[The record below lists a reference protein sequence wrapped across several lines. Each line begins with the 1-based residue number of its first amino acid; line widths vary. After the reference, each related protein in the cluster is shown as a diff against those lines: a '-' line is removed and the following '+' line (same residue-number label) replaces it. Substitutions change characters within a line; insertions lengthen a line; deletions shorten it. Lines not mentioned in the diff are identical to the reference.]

1 MFQPEPPASSRRP
14 RRLRLLLLLL
24 LLVGAG
30 LLAAHYAGWL
40 PGSAQNLSPAERDDA
55 LIARAEQ
62 LLARTDPPPQE
73 LYSMAVELYSD
84 CHDHRRADPCV
95 LRLVAEAAR
104 RGLPDARRSMGL
116 MCRIGFSEQPRNA
129 EQAREWYR
137 LAAEDGELDAMI
149 LLRRSSKSRP
159 APAKPQAAASAGS
172 SARQTPAAPASGSTT
187 PPPANT
193 STAANTPSG
202 STPAANDA
210 APSAGASPAPSPAQ
224 STDGSASENS
234 AESAKLRPLLVRAG
248 SIPVKHRVCTGDSL
262 AGIARQYG
270 ISVDA
275 LRRANPGLSRLTIG
289 SDLFI
294 PDAEGQVVR
303 GGILPAPSDSP
314 ETSEPNAS
322 GCERIHT
329 VSSGETLGAIAR
341 RYGVSLASLLRA
353 NNLSMQEAARIHVG
367 QRIIIP

>member
-1 MFQPEPPASSRRP
+1 MTTGGPTPASCASSPKPPA
-14 RRLRLLLLLL
+14 
-24 LLVGAG
+24 AD
-30 LLAAHYAGWL
+30 
-40 PGSAQNLSPAERDDA
+40 SP
-55 LIARAEQ
+55 
-62 LLARTDPPPQE
+62 
-73 LYSMAVELYSD
+73 
-84 CHDHRRADPCV
+84 
-95 LRLVAEAAR
+95 
-104 RGLPDARRSMGL
+104 
-116 MCRIGFSEQPRNA
+116 
-129 EQAREWYR
+129 
-137 LAAEDGELDAMI
+137 
-149 LLRRSSKSRP
+149 
-159 APAKPQAAASAGS
+159 
-172 SARQTPAAPASGSTT
+172 TPAAPASGSTT

-210 APSAGASPAPSPAQ
+210 APSAGASPDPSPAQ

-303 GGILPAPSDSP
+303 GGILPAPSDAS

-322 GCERIHT
+322 GGERIHT

>member
-30 LLAAHYAGWL
+30 LLTAHYAGWL

-149 LLRRSSKSRP
+149 LLHRSSKSRP
-159 APAKPQAAASAGS
+159 APAKPQAAASSGS
-172 SARQTPAAPASGSTT
+172 SGRQTSAASAAPASGSTT

-193 STAANTPSG
+193 STAANTPVG
-202 STPAANDA
+202 STPAANAA
-210 APSAGASPAPSPAQ
+210 APSAGASPDP

-314 ETSEPNAS
+314 EPAEPNAS
-322 GCERIHT
+322 GGERIHT

>member
-187 PPPANT
+187 PPPANN

-202 STPAANDA
+202 SSPAANTA
-210 APSAGASPAPSPAQ
+210 ASSAGASPDP
-224 STDGSASENS
+224 STDGSPSENS
-234 AESAKLRPLLVRAG
+234 AESAKLRPLLVKAG
-248 SIPVKHRVCTGDSL
+248 SVPVKHRVCTGDSL